1 MSEQGAS
8 KVIVREVEPA
18 LRGIPSAATAVAGMV
33 GVAERGPLGVPVRV
47 GSWEEYVQTFG
58 GFVAGSDLPHAV
70 LGFFQNGGQRLH
82 VVRIAHATDV
92 DDAGTLTAARA
103 AAELVAAATAHPAE
117 VIGTVPGPFAL
128 ADGDVLIVDAG
139 SGPITVGFGGT
150 AAALRTGLLAPYLL
164 ADGMTLEVAVD
175 GGAPQVATFRAADA
189 AVITQATAAEV
200 AAVLAAQVAGLV
212 AHEAAGGV
220 VLASGL
226 RGQASAVTIVGGTA
240 LAALGLA
247 PTTVA
252 GTGTVARL
260 DAVTVAEVAGLLAI
274 AGAAMTATTATTG
287 ALVLRS
293 TAVGPAATLQ
303 VDAATAA
310 AFGLDAVRH
319 DGATTPG
326 APVAQVVARDAGA
339 FGNRLSVV
347 VRSAGAGFD
356 LIVRE
361 GGRVREVFEGLRAD
375 PLSARDAV
383 AVVNAATTGSRLI
396 TLAWGA
402 GAGGVAPGNQ
412 MTSLAQGDDG
422 LAQLSDADFLGSA
435 VAHTG
440 LRALDAVADLALVAI
455 PGRTSAVVAGAL
467 LAYAQDTRR
476 GLVFAAL
483 DAPAGLTADDVVAY
497 VAAAG
502 LEGRTEHG
510 ALYWPRVRVPNPA
523 IPVFGGATEL
533 VVPVAGH
540 ALGVLARTDA
550 ASAGGVYRAPAGV
563 EVGRL
568 VGVLGAEREQ
578 VHDEAARDLIYP
590 HRINPVRGRYLDGAR
605 TLAGGGNFPTIGERR
620 GASFIERSLLLGLDR
635 LRHRANTPEL
645 RAEVYRTVFQFL
657 LAQLNVGAFAT
668 RDPRTA
674 FYVDVSE
681 ALNPPSV
688 VFANELRLKI
698 GIATAKPAEF
708 IVIEVAQDT
717 RALEAELAN
726 VEG

>member
-1 MSEQGAS
+1 
-8 KVIVREVEPA
+8 
-18 LRGIPSAATAVAGMV
+18 
-33 GVAERGPLGVPVRV
+33 
-47 GSWEEYVQTFG
+47 
-58 GFVAGSDLPHAV
+58 
-70 LGFFQNGGQRLH
+70 
-82 VVRIAHATDV
+82 
-92 DDAGTLTAARA
+92 
-103 AAELVAAATAHPAE
+103 
-117 VIGTVPGPFAL
+117 
-128 ADGDVLIVDAG
+128 
-139 SGPITVGFGGT
+139 
-150 AAALRTGLLAPYLL
+150 
-164 ADGMTLEVAVD
+164 
-175 GGAPQVATFRAADA
+175 
-189 AVITQATAAEV
+189 
-200 AAVLAAQVAGLV
+200 
-212 AHEAAGGV
+212 
-220 VLASGL
+220 
-226 RGQASAVTIVGGTA
+226 
-240 LAALGLA
+240 
-247 PTTVA
+247 
-252 GTGTVARL
+252 
-260 DAVTVAEVAGLLAI
+260 
-274 AGAAMTATTATTG
+274 
-287 ALVLRS
+287 
-293 TAVGPAATLQ
+293 
-303 VDAATAA
+303 
-310 AFGLDAVRH
+310 
-319 DGATTPG
+319 
-326 APVAQVVARDAGA
+326 
-339 FGNRLSVV
+339 
-347 VRSAGAGFD
+347 
-356 LIVRE
+356 
-361 GGRVREVFEGLRAD
+361 
-375 PLSARDAV
+375 
-383 AVVNAATTGSRLI
+383 
-396 TLAWGA
+396 
-402 GAGGVAPGNQ
+402 
-412 MTSLAQGDDG
+412 
-422 LAQLSDADFLGSA
+422 

-483 DAPAGLTADDVVAY
+483 DAPAGLTADEVVAY

-523 IPVFGGATEL
+523 IPVFGGAAEL

-550 ASAGGVYRAPAGV
+550 AAAGGVYRAPAGV

-726 VEG
+726 AEG